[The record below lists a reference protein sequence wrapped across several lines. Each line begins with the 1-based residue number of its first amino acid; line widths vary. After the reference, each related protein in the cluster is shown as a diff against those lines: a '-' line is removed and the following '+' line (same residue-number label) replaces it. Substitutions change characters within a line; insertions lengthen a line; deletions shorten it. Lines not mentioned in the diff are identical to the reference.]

1 MAGETAGEASC
12 DPTGKGVMRVQQRPF
27 DLGTPVTVI
36 SIVLVELWVGG
47 GQMKRTE
54 MSINRGWINKL
65 CDTQRTKKL
74 YSSESE

>member
-1 MAGETAGEASC
+1 
-12 DPTGKGVMRVQQRPF
+12 MRVQQRPF

-36 SIVLVELWVGG
+36 SMVLVELWVGG

-65 CDTQRTKKL
+65 CDTQRTKNCTAVKVNRS
-74 YSSESE
+74 YSSRINMSESQKQH